1 MLRYVPSTGSTRAIS
16 GRGAAMPLAN
26 IPVAQY
32 VRMSTDDQPYS
43 IANQNA
49 KIQEYAARHGF
60 SICRTYADP
69 GRSGVVLKSRKG
81 LSDLLADVVSGKA
94 DFKAVLVYDVSRWG
108 RFQNPDEAAHYE
120 YLCQE
125 AGITIHYCAEQFVN
139 DGSLPSSIMKA
150 LKRTMAGEYSRELG
164 VRVYEGKKRLTELG
178 FRQGGTELYGLRR
191 MVVDLNGRRK
201 HLLKA
206 GEQKSI
212 LTDRVILVHG
222 DRRQVEVVRE
232 IFEMAAFRKKSLRTI
247 ATSLNER
254 RVKSL
259 SGRPW
264 VKNTVYKILKNP
276 AYMGCAV
283 WGRSSKR
290 LHSAVKVIPR
300 SRWIVKKEA
309 FAPVV
314 DEATFESA
322 QRVIEGRSNRPP
334 KSDEEIISKLRRVL
348 AREGKLNTSIL
359 SRSRGL
365 LKPRVLY
372 NRFGSFLKLYE
383 LIGYVPPD
391 EMLKP
396 YMSRWR
402 AWTLRKNLF
411 QELVTLFS
419 GAAKI
424 VQLSKYRRRVLEI
437 GSGRFVSI
445 YLCRR
450 FLSKGGSERWLLRLA
465 PEEANNEALI
475 CCLDDRGEKVL
486 SYHLVPAL
494 GPQTWE
500 QKALRTN
507 DPWLERGVKISQL
520 SEIHER
526 LRNGRQTCL

>member
-1 MLRYVPSTGSTRAIS
+1 VP
-16 GRGAAMPLAN
+16 LEN

-32 VRMSTDDQPYS
+32 VRMSTDDQQYS

-49 KIQEYAARHGF
+49 KIQEYADRHGF
-60 SICRTYADP
+60 RICRTYADP
-69 GRSGVVLKSRKG
+69 GKSGVVLKHRKG
-81 LSDLLADVVSGKA
+81 LSELLADVISGQA

-125 AGITIHYCAEQFVN
+125 AGVTIHYCAEQFVN

-191 MVVDLNGRRK
+191 MVVDRNGRRK
-201 HLLKA
+201 HLLEA

-222 DRRQVEVVRE
+222 TPSQVKVVRE
-232 IFEMAAFRKKSLRTI
+232 IFEMASIKKKSLKMI
-247 ATSLNER
+247 AASLNER
-254 RVKSL
+254 KVKSL

-290 LHSAVKVIPR
+290 LHGAVKVIPR
-300 SRWIVKKEA
+300 ARWIIKKEA
-309 FAPVV
+309 FTPVV
-314 DEATFESA
+314 DEATFEAA
-322 QRVIEGRSNRPP
+322 QRAIEGRSNRPP
-334 KSDEEIISKLRRVL
+334 KSDQEIISKLKRVL
-348 AREGKLNTSIL
+348 AREGKLNTSIIN
-359 SRSRGL
+359 RVRGL

-372 NRFGSFLKLYE
+372 NRFGSFLRLYE
-383 LIGYVPPD
+383 LVGHVPPD
-391 EMLKP
+391 EMLKG
-396 YMSRWR
+396 YMNRQR
-402 AWTLRKNLF
+402 AWMLRKNLF
-411 QELVTLFS
+411 QELVTVFG
-419 GAAKI
+419 GAAKV

-437 GSGRFVSI
+437 GPERFVSI

-450 FLSKGGSERWLLRLA
+450 FLSKAGNDRWLLCLS
-465 PEEANNEALI
+465 PEEVNNVALI
-475 CCLDDRGEKVL
+475 CCLDTKHETVL
-486 SYHLVPAL
+486 SYYLIPAL
-494 GPQTWE
+494 GPQTWH
-500 QKALRTN
+500 QKTLRQN
-507 DPWLERGVKISQL
+507 DPWFGRGVKIDQL
-520 SEIHER
+520 SDIYQR
-526 LRNGRQTCL
+526 LGNDCHVVF

>member
-1 MLRYVPSTGSTRAIS
+1 VL
-16 GRGAAMPLAN
+16 LEN

-32 VRMSTDDQPYS
+32 VRMSTDDQQYS

-49 KIQEYAARHGF
+49 KIQDYAAKHGF
-60 SICRTYADP
+60 HICRTYADP
-69 GRSGVVLKSRKG
+69 GRSGVVIKHRKG
-81 LSDLLADVVSGKA
+81 LSGLLADVVSGQA

-191 MVVDLNGRRK
+191 MVVDRDGRRK

-222 DRRQVEVVRE
+222 TKRQVEVVRE
-232 IFEMAAFRKKSLRTI
+232 IFEMASIKKKSLRMI
-247 ATSLNER
+247 AAILNER
-254 RVKSL
+254 NVKNL

-264 VKNTVYKILKNP
+264 VKNNIYKILKNP

-290 LHSAVKVIPR
+290 LHGAAKAIPR
-300 SRWIVKKEA
+300 AGWIIKKGA
-309 FAPVV
+309 FRPVV
-314 DEATFESA
+314 NEATFESA
-322 QRVIEGRSNRPP
+322 QRAIEGRSNRPP
-334 KSDEEIISKLRRVL
+334 KSDQEIISKLRRIL
-348 AREGKLNTSIL
+348 AREGKLNTSII
-359 SRSRGL
+359 SRARGL

-383 LIGYVPPD
+383 LVGYVPQD
-391 EMLKP
+391 EMLAA
-396 YMSRWR
+396 YMNRQR
-402 AWTLRKNLF
+402 AWALRKNLF
-411 QELVTLFS
+411 QELAILS
-419 GAAKI
+419 DGAAKV
-424 VQLSKYRRRVLEI
+424 VQLSKHRRRVLEI
-437 GSGRFVSI
+437 GPKRFVSI

-450 FLSKGGSERWLLRLA
+450 FLSKGGHDRWSLCLA
-465 PEEANNEALI
+465 PEEVNNVALI
-475 CCLDDRGEKVL
+475 CCLEASHESVL

-494 GPQTWE
+494 GPQTWQ
-500 QKALRTN
+500 QKTLRAN
-507 DPWLERGVKISQL
+507 DPWLERGVKINQL
-520 SEIHER
+520 SEVFER
-526 LRNGRQTCL
+526 LAWNTHIQRHPAGE

>member
-1 MLRYVPSTGSTRAIS
+1 METRLVPA
-16 GRGAAMPLAN
+16 
-26 IPVAQY
+26 AQY
-32 VRMSTDDQPYS
+32 VRMSTEDQQYS

-60 SICRTYADP
+60 GICRTYADA
-69 GRSGVVLKSRKG
+69 GRSGVVIKRRKG
-81 LSDLLADVVSGKA
+81 LSDLLADVVSGRA
-94 DFKAVLVYDVSRWG
+94 DFRAVLVYDVSRWG

-191 MVVDLNGRRK
+191 MVVDINGRRK

-212 LTDRVILVHG
+212 LTDRVILVPG
-222 DRRQVEVVRE
+222 TRCQVEVIRE
-232 IFEMAAFRKKSLRTI
+232 IFEMTAFKKKSPRMI
-247 ATSLNER
+247 AASLNER

-276 AYMGCAV
+276 VYMGCAV
-283 WGRSSKR
+283 WGRSSRR
-290 LHSAVKVIPR
+290 LHGATKVIPR
-300 SRWIVKKEA
+300 ARWIVKKEA
-309 FAPVV
+309 FTPVV
-314 DEATFESA
+314 DEATFERA
-322 QRVIEGRSNRPP
+322 QRVIEARSSRPP
-334 KSDEEIISKLRRVL
+334 QSNQEIINKLKRIL
-348 AREGKLNTSIL
+348 AREGRLSESIIR
-359 SRSRGL
+359 RSRGL

-372 NRFGSFLKLYE
+372 KRFGSFLRLYE
-383 LIGYVPPD
+383 LIGHVPPD
-391 EMLKP
+391 HILKAH
-396 YMSRWR
+396 MKRQR
-402 AWTLRKNLF
+402 TWTLRNNLF
-411 QELVTLFS
+411 QELVTLSS
-419 GAAKI
+419 GEAKV
-424 VQLSKYRRRVLEI
+424 VQLSEHRRRVLEI
-437 GSGRFVSI
+437 GRGRFVSI

-450 FLSKGGSERWLLRLA
+450 FLSQGGNARWLLNLA
-465 PEEANNEALI
+465 PQEVNNVALI
-475 CCLDDRGEKVL
+475 CCLDASGEGVL

-500 QKALRTN
+500 QRNLRTN
-507 DPWLERGVKISQL
+507 DPWLGRGVKINQL
-520 SEIHER
+520 AELHER
-526 LRNGRQTCL
+526 LRNDKSFN